1 MFTSSLKRSL
11 PKSSLPQ
18 PEPKAEPKPEPK
30 AEPKPEPKAE
40 PKPEPKAEPIKVT
53 PRPPRID
60 CDHILG
66 QDAAKTSLKN
76 WNRSK
81 PLLLCGPTGVGK
93 TTLARW
99 ALQDYKIWCE
109 DDSPSYAINVLSS
122 AKSLKSENWAVLVEC
137 AEALH
142 GSSKESSKDS
152 SKTEKNESSKADQ
165 ECDDAESKKSEKAKL
180 LEAIKNAKIPVIVT
194 CDYPFDKSLLD
205 FRKKFEIIYLKTLDW
220 STCVRAMLSE
230 AKKCGFPMSEQSCDK
245 ILEASGSNIRQAIN
259 SMHFLVQTKNREKGF
274 ETIIGSVDKTTDMFS
289 EAAKICSGQLID
301 PLTDADM
308 LLLMMH
314 ENIPMSSSSLDKM
327 AISMQAL
334 SQTDVVG
341 FEKSMTMD
349 AAMHAASYA
358 CSGPHA
364 TPRMQF
370 PSYIGKKSSMTSR
383 IPKIRKAVGFV
394 LPTIGPQLSALCGP
408 DMKEDS
414 KLFAL
419 ERNADL
425 GAMYPTGINAIER
438 LQVHTARVAAIEG
451 PKKNAKALQKA
462 NLWMEGDEMDIVRS
476 GLFK

>member
-11 PKSSLPQ
+11 LKSSPPL
-18 PEPKAEPKPEPK
+18 PEPKA
-30 AEPKPEPKAE
+30 
-40 PKPEPKAEPIKVT
+40 EPKAEPIKVT

-142 GSSKESSKDS
+142 GSSKDS
-152 SKTEKNESSKADQ
+152 SKTEKKESSKADQ
-165 ECDDAESKKSEKAKL
+165 ENCDDAESKKSEKAKL
-180 LEAIKNAKIPVIVT
+180 LEAIKTAKIPVIVT

-230 AKKCGFPMSEQSCDK
+230 ADKRGFPMSEQSCDK
-245 ILEASGSNIRQAIN
+245 ILEASGNNIRQAIN

-314 ENIPMSSSSLDKM
+314 ENIPMSSSSVDKM

-383 IPKIRKAVGFV
+383 IPKIRRAAGFV
-394 LPTIGPQLSALCGP
+394 LPTVGPQLSALCGH